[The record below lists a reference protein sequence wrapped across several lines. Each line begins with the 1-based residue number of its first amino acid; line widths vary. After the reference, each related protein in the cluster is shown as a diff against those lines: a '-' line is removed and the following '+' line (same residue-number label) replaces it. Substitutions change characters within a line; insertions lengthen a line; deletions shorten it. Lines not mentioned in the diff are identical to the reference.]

1 MKDFYF
7 YYDDVLYEMR
17 RVWYE
22 EIETYV
28 YEQERGSPL
37 HITYS
42 TQKHMAQIT
51 YLLTYENEVI

>member
-1 MKDFYF
+1 
-7 YYDDVLYEMR
+7 MR
-17 RVWYE
+17 KVWYE

-28 YEQERGSPL
+28 YKQERGSPL